1 MEQLVTCNL
10 YSHISILSN
19 SSSAGIKVRHLTFE
33 GLLEI
38 HSQVSNLP
46 KDRIRF
52 KNKANLDYCIETT
65 EDRDEALGLVD
76 KLIDM
81 TAHHLRCPSVASGFS
96 NYNKITAYQ
105 AADTFLRANRFQ
117 LSIKESEIDDVVLLM
132 RDITAGNVSL
142 QNIKDWIRKHI
153 MPFPSNW
160 QKPVVSEETETI
172 PVDEVKDISAIATM
186 ENAASFKALTEIT

>member
-1 MEQLVTCNL
+1 M
-10 YSHISILSN
+10 SA
-19 SSSAGIKVRHLTFE
+19 AGIKVRHLTFD

-38 HSQVSNLP
+38 DCQLSNLP

-52 KNKANLDYCIETT
+52 KNKGNLNYCIETA
-65 EDRDEALGLVD
+65 EDRNEASGLVD

-81 TAHHLRCPSVASGFS
+81 TAHHLRCLSAASGFS
-96 NYNKITAYQ
+96 NHNKITAYQ

-117 LSIKESEIDDVVLLM
+117 LSVPKNEIDDVVLLM
-132 RDITAGNVSL
+132 SDITAGKISL

-153 MPFPSNW
+153 IPLPSW

-172 PVDEVKDISAIATM
+172 PVDEVRDISAIATM
-186 ENAASFKALTEIT
+186 ENAASLKALTAST